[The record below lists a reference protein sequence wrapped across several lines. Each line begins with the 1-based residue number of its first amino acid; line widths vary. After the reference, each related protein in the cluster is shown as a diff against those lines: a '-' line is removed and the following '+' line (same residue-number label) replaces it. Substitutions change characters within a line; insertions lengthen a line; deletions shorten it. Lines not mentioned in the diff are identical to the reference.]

1 MFIVVGVVAAVVG
14 AAAAVWAV
22 TEHSS
27 TYDRSGDG
35 CVNVTIASS
44 MGGGIE
50 HACGTAAQ
58 DWCRAVSTRHDTHAV
73 AVQTECRKA
82 GILP

>member
-1 MFIVVGVVAAVVG
+1 VFIAVGVVAAVIA
-14 AAAAVWAV
+14 AAAAVWAL

-27 TYDRSGDG
+27 PYDRSRDG

-58 DWCRAVSTRHDTHAV
+58 DWCRAVATRHDAHAE

>member
-1 MFIVVGVVAAVVG
+1 MLIVTGVVASVIV
-14 AAAAVWAV
+14 AAAAVWAM
-22 TEHSS
+22 TNHSS
-27 TYDRSGDG
+27 TYDRSHDG

-50 HACGTAAQ
+50 HGCGAGAR
-58 DWCRAVSTRHDTHAV
+58 DWCRAVYALHAAHAQ
-73 AVQTECRKA
+73 AVQVQCRAA

>member
-14 AAAAVWAV
+14 AGAAVWAV
-22 TEHSS
+22 VEHSS
-27 TYDRSGDG
+27 AYDPSRDG
-35 CVNVTIASS
+35 CVSLTIPST

-58 DWCRAVSTRHDTHAV
+58 DWCRAVSTRHDTHAL